1 MNKIKKIM
9 IILVLLL
16 CVMWSGAQVGLA
28 QSVDSPTTGGVRFK
42 VSEDTTSDSSDTNKP
57 SDNNSNGNS
66 NDMGDDSGKDLSKNS
81 VDPIPN
87 KSSRK
92 SSSLPNMGEIALR
105 SLPIIGIIVIV
116 LAIYLFMKRKKN
128 KEN

>member
-16 CVMWSGAQVGLA
+16 CVMWSGAQVGTA
-28 QSVDSPTTGGVRFK
+28 QNVDSPTTGGVRFK
-42 VSEDTTSDSSDTNKP
+42 VSEENTSDSSDTNKP

-66 NDMGDDSGKDLSKNS
+66 NNMDDDSGKDLSKNS
-81 VDPIPN
+81 VEPIPN
-87 KSSRK
+87 KSSGK
-92 SSSLPNMGEIALR
+92 SSSLPSMGEVALR
-105 SLPIIGIIVIV
+105 SLPIMGIIVIV
-116 LAIYLFMKRKKN
+116 LAIYLFMKKKN